1 MTITLAR
8 AARAPATAMV
18 EVRNPFD
25 GSLVGRVR
33 QADEIAVAEALR
45 QARKAWSSFR
55 FSTPAERKDLLHR
68 LAARLGE
75 EAEAMARI
83 ICAEV
88 GKTIAEARN
97 EVRRAGNT
105 LRLSGDAVTVL
116 HGEVLPTAIVPG
128 APDKQA
134 VITHEPAG
142 VLGAITP
149 FNYPLNLLC
158 HKLGPAIAA
167 GNAVVAKPSP
177 KAPLAAQR
185 LAELAAEIGFPPGLF
200 CVVHGGAD
208 VAAMIASGDID
219 LLSFTGG
226 PAAGLALKNASGLV
240 RCLMELGGNDPLI
253 VMPDADLDRAAEVAT
268 GHRFEIAG
276 QSCAAVKRLY
286 LHDDIRETMI
296 ARIEARIATVR
307 TGDPADDATVMGT
320 VIDEP
325 AAAEVERR
333 VKLAVADG
341 ARIVAG
347 GSRDGT
353 LFAPTLLDAVPAQAE
368 LVRTETFG
376 PVLAVR
382 CFDDPDAVIAE
393 VNAGAYG
400 LQAGLF
406 TNDHALVKRVAR
418 QLRVGGVM
426 VNEGPDF
433 RAENVP
439 FGGIKSSGLG
449 REGIH
454 MTLREM
460 SETKVVI
467 D

>member
-8 AARAPATAMV
+8 PARAPAAAMV

-55 FSTPAERKDLLHR
+55 FSTPAQRKNLLHR

-200 CVVHGGAD
+200 GIVHGGAD

-226 PAAGLALKNASGLV
+226 PAAGLALKNASGLL

-286 LHDDIRETMI
+286 LHDDIREAMI
-296 ARIEARIATVR
+296 ARIEARIAAVR
-307 TGDPADDATVMGT
+307 TGDPADEATVMGT

-333 VKLAVADG
+333 VRLAVADG

-353 LFAPTLLDAVPAQAE
+353 LFTPTLLDAVPAQAE

-382 CFDDPDAVIAE
+382 RFDDPDAVIAE

-406 TNDHALVKRVAR
+406 TNDHALVKRVSR
-418 QLRVGGVM
+418 RLRVGGVM
-426 VNEGPDF
+426 INEGPDF

>member
-1 MTITLAR
+1 MID
-8 AARAPATAMV
+8 V
-18 EVRNPFD
+18 FNPF
-25 GSLVGRVR
+25 SSASVGKVEA
-33 QADEIAVAEALR
+33 ADEVAVADALR
-45 QARKAWSSFR
+45 AARKAWRAFR
-55 FSTPAERKDLLHR
+55 FSTPAERKGLLHR
-68 LAARLGE
+68 LAELL
-75 EAEAMARI
+75 AEDAEGMALI

-97 EVRRAGNT
+97 EVRRAQNT
-105 LRLSGDAVTVL
+105 LRLSGDAITVL
-116 HGEVLPTAIVPG
+116 HGEVLPTAIVAGTPSKL
-128 APDKQA
+128 AA
-134 VITHEPAG
+134 ITYEPAG
-142 VLGAITP
+142 VVGAITP

-177 KAPLAAQR
+177 KAPLAANR
-185 LAELAAEIGFPPGLF
+185 LGELAAEAGFPEGLF
-200 CVVHGGAD
+200 SVVHGGAE

-226 PAAGLALKNASGLV
+226 PGAGLALKNASGLV

-253 VMPDADLDRAAEVAT
+253 VMPDADLDRAAQTAIA
-268 GHRFEIAG
+268 HRFEIAG

-286 LHDDIRETMI
+286 LHEEIRGTMI
-296 ARIEARIATVR
+296 ERIAARIGDVR
-307 TGDPADDATVMGT
+307 TGDPADEATVMGT
-320 VIDEP
+320 LIDEP

-333 VKLAVADG
+333 VKLAVAQG
-341 ARIVAG
+341 AKLVAG
-347 GSRDGT
+347 GRRRGT
-353 LFAPTLLDAVPAQAE
+353 VFAPTLLDDVPAEAE
-368 LVRTETFG
+368 LVRSETFG

-382 CFDDPDAVIAE
+382 RFSDPDQVIGE
-393 VNAGAYG
+393 VSDSPYG
-400 LQAGLF
+400 LQAGVF
-406 TNDHALVKRVAR
+406 TNDHALVKRFSR
-418 QLRVGGVM
+418 ELRVGGVM
-426 VNEGPDF
+426 INEGPDF